1 MAENFTRLETILY
14 VRHKAKMPVLS
25 DEDSMMPSLR
35 DFFSVEYNF
44 DILKEF
50 INSRKPRT
58 NKLSFGL
65 LDWFNVNYSKEYGVE
80 YSLTKL
86 GRKRTIYVWQAYNA
100 ALDGYGKE
108 RFDPFARGKSKG
120 GAIVMTNDKGES
132 VTTTLRQL
140 NYFRWAI
147 ENGVIDY
154 VKEHIDEIYAD
165 FTTRSNRG
173 VKKEQGTKKTKLSMS
188 ASKSLGIHKVKM
200 TVNFTKK
207 T

>member
-1 MAENFTRLETILY
+1 MS
-14 VRHKAKMPVLS
+14 KVLS

-80 YSLTKL
+80 YALTKL
-86 GRKRTIYVWQAYNA
+86 GRKRSIYVWQSYNA

-108 RFDPFARGKSKG
+108 LFDPFARGKSKG
-120 GAIVMTNDKGES
+120 AITLTNEKSES

-147 ENGVIDY
+147 ETGVIDY
-154 VKEHIDEIYAD
+154 VKEHIDEIYKD
-165 FTTRSNRG
+165 FVTRSNRG
-173 VKKEQGTKKTKLSMS
+173 VKKDKGAKKQKLSVS

-200 TVNFTKK
+200 TVNFNKK
-207 T
+207 N

>member
-1 MAENFTRLETILY
+1 MT
-14 VRHKAKMPVLS
+14 KVLS

-65 LDWFNVNYSKEYGVE
+65 LDWFNVNYSKQYGVE
-80 YSLTKL
+80 YALNKL
-86 GRKRTIYVWQAYNA
+86 GRQRSIYVWQAYNA

-108 RFDPFARGKSKG
+108 LFDPFARGKSKG
-120 GAIVMTNDKGES
+120 GAITLTNAEDES

-154 VKEHIDEIYAD
+154 VKEHIDEIYED

-173 VKKEQGTKKTKLSMS
+173 AKKEKGTKKQKLSVS
-188 ASKSLGIHKVKM
+188 ASKSLGIHHVKM
-200 TVNFTKK
+200 TVKFNKK
-207 T
+207 N